1 MMDGPKLHFWLAS
14 TQPAKD
20 IEMGDAADDAID
32 RGMDEWLSGE
42 YDDSGDC
49 GAYVLR
55 SKTCRNC
62 GAVDLQWGLSKGKW
76 KLFDAAGLHVCP
88 MAKAAKKVFK

>member
-1 MMDGPKLHFWLAS
+1 
-14 TQPAKD
+14 
-20 IEMGDAADDAID
+20 MGDAADDAID
-32 RGMDEWLSGE
+32 RGMDEWLSDEWLSDE

-76 KLFDAAGLHVCP
+76 RLFDAVGLHIC
-88 MAKAAKKVFK
+88 ATDTAKKVFKIV